1 MGHRSRAWRSLSA
14 RLALWYVVVTV
25 VSFLLAAT
33 VFAARVRESL
43 ELAGNRSAS
52 GVLERYRQA
61 FEAGG
66 TTALRS
72 LFDCSPASPQRAL
85 RLTDEKDVEL
95 FELASD
101 DGSRRAAASPEERG
115 KPLPPS
121 PEWRVARTA
130 VSQQRTLSIAF
141 RDEGSDELWRRLR
154 GTSIAIFGFGLAFA
168 ILGAMFITRRTLRP
182 VTALVSA
189 TRRVVESG
197 DLALRVDTRASTDEL
212 SQLSRLFNHMQSKN
226 EELVKAMRESL
237 DYVAHDLRTPLTRLR
252 AGAELALRGAGS
264 AEESR
269 EALADIVEETDRVL
283 GMLTT
288 LTDIVEAEAGAMRLD
303 RHDEDLGQIVREAV
317 ELYDFVASEGG
328 VAIVT
333 HIDSGVSVHVD
344 RRRISQVAA
353 NLVDNAVKYTPTG
366 GRVEVSVVADGGWGV
381 LRISDTGIG
390 IAPEDQPR
398 VWDRLFRADRSRGER
413 GLGLGLSL
421 VRAVVA
427 VHGGLVRLESELGSG
442 TTFEVHLA
450 RTPARE

>member
-1 MGHRSRAWRSLSA
+1 VT
-14 RLALWYVVVTV
+14 LA
-25 VSFLLAAT
+25 SFLVAAT
-33 VFAARVRESL
+33 VFAVRVRESL
-43 ELAGNRSAS
+43 DLEGSRAAS
-52 GVLERYRQA
+52 GILERYRQA

-66 TTALRS
+66 TNALKS
-72 LFDCSPASPQRAL
+72 LFDCSPSTPRRAL
-85 RLTDEKDVEL
+85 RLTDERDVEL
-95 FELASD
+95 FVLASD
-101 DGSRRAAASPEERG
+101 EGSLRAAASRQERG
-115 KPLPPS
+115 RAVTPS
-121 PEWRVARTA
+121 SEWRIARTT
-130 VSQQRTLSIAF
+130 VSRQRTLSIAF
-141 RDEGSDELWRRLR
+141 RDEDADRMWRRLR
-154 GTSIAIFGFGLAFA
+154 GTSIAIFGLGLAFA
-168 ILGAMFITRRTLRP
+168 IFGGMIITRRTLRP

-197 DLALRVDTRASTDEL
+197 DLGLRVDTRASTDEL
-212 SQLSRLFNHMQSKN
+212 SQLSQLFNHMQSKN

-252 AGAELALRGAGS
+252 AGAELALRRAGS

-317 ELYDFVASEGG
+317 EVYDFVASEGG
-328 VAIVT
+328 VKIVT
-333 HIDSGVSVHVD
+333 HIDSGASVNVD

-353 NLVDNAVKYTPTG
+353 NLVDNAVKYTQTG
-366 GRVEVSVVADGGWGV
+366 GRVEVSVFTDGGWGV

-390 IAPEDQPR
+390 IASEDQPR

-421 VRAVVA
+421 VRAVVTA
-427 VHGGLVRLESELGSG
+427 HGGLVRLESELGSG
-442 TTFEVHLA
+442 TTFEVRLA
-450 RTPARE
+450 RTPVSPQA

>member
-1 MGHRSRAWRSLSA
+1 LVSFAAAAAVFALRVRRSLD
-14 RLALWYVVVTV
+14 
-25 VSFLLAAT
+25 
-33 VFAARVRESL
+33 L
-43 ELAGNRSAS
+43 ENTRSTTD
-52 GVLERYRQA
+52 VLERYRQA

-66 TTALRS
+66 TTALKS
-72 LFDCSPASPQRAL
+72 LFDCSPASPERAL
-85 RLTDEKDVEL
+85 RLTDERDVEL

-101 DGSRRAAASPEERG
+101 DGSRRAAASPEEQG

-141 RDEGSDELWRRLR
+141 RDEGSDALWERLR
-154 GTSIAIFGFGLAFA
+154 GTSIAIFGLGLALA
-168 ILGAMFITRRTLRP
+168 IVGAMFITRRTLRP

-197 DLALRVDTRASTDEL
+197 DLGLRVDTRASTDEL
-212 SQLSRLFNHMQSKN
+212 SQLSRLFNHMQSRN

-252 AGAELALRGAGS
+252 AGAELALRGTGS
-264 AEESR
+264 AEEAR
-269 EALADIVEETDRVL
+269 EALAEIIEETDRVL
-283 GMLTT
+283 GMMTT

-303 RHDEDLGQIVREAV
+303 RHDEDLGKIAREAV

-328 VAIVT
+328 VTIVT
-333 HIDSGVSVHVD
+333 HVDGGVRVHVD

-353 NLVDNAVKYTPTG
+353 NLVDNAVKYTRAG
-366 GRVEVSVVADGGWGV
+366 GRVEVSVFSDGAWGV
-381 LRISDTGIG
+381 LRIADTGIG
-390 IAPEDQPR
+390 IASEDQPR

-421 VRAVVA
+421 VRAVVSA
-427 VHGGLVRLESELGSG
+427 HGGQVHLESEVGTG
-442 TTFEVHLA
+442 TTFEVRLA
-450 RTPARE
+450 RTPASTPG